1 MVTFFWRWR
10 MWWTKSGLGER
21 RVSLDV
27 ILLITLT
34 CTLFFCVVNFR
45 VLKVEI
51 VRAVR
56 LW

>member
-1 MVTFFWRWR
+1 